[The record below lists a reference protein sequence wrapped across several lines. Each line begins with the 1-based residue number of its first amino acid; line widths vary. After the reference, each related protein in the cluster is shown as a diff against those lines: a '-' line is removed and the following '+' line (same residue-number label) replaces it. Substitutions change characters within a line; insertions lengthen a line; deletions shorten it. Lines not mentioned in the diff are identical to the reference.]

1 MADRDR
7 DPDTSIIGRD
17 TDAANGAHGR
27 DVRLSSIADDAEDQ
41 CEDLDIIFE
50 FEKPE
55 TTH

>member
-17 TDAANGAHGR
+17 ADAAKEVHGR
-27 DVRLSSIADDAEDQ
+27 DVRLTGNADDAADE

-50 FEKPE
+50 LGEPE